1 MFNKILPILGIHFIF
16 ISAPV
21 AYAAH
26 AEKIKNND
34 TTQVEVERVSV
45 RVKKT
50 YSVSGPDNC
59 PIREFEFQAQANDEK
74 IYASMRVDCN
84 TSAEDL
90 EKFEN
95 FLKNLGFGNA
105 K

>member
-1 MFNKILPILGIHFIF
+1 MFNKILLILGIHFIF

-50 YSVSGPDNC
+50 ESV
-59 PIREFEFQAQANDEK
+59 
-74 IYASMRVDCN
+74 
-84 TSAEDL
+84 
-90 EKFEN
+90 
-95 FLKNLGFGNA
+95 
-105 K
+105 